1 MKSKTVKILTG
12 AFALMILGA
21 FLMSFSAPQAK
32 TSKPWDIPAKYK
44 SMKNPHAGDKALI
57 ATGKMAWAKHCKSC
71 HGAMGLGDG
80 PKAKQLKSWVG
91 DFSTKAFQAGT
102 DGELYYKSFI
112 GRDEMPNFE
121 KKITDEEE
129 RWAIV
134 NFMRTMG
141 K

>member
-21 FLMSFSAPQAK
+21 FLMSFSTPQPK
-32 TSKPWDIPAKYK
+32 SNKPWDIPAKYK

-102 DGELYYKSFI
+102 DGELYYKSFV
-112 GRDEMPNFE
+112 GR
-121 KKITDEEE
+121 
-129 RWAIV
+129 
-134 NFMRTMG
+134 
-141 K
+141 